1 MEWFKKNRKIKL
13 GILIFILIFT
23 ICELQ
28 QRNKNESWQQNIRIQ
43 ENNEFNDCIEK
54 QSFEWCTSLKPHV
67 WNDLD

>member
-1 MEWFKKNRKIKL
+1 MEWFKKNKKIKL
-13 GILIFILIFT
+13 GILIFILLFT
-23 ICELQ
+23 VCELQ

-54 QSFEWCTSLKPHV
+54 KSFEWCTSLKPHV